1 MPKQDHRIDPITL
14 EVLRHG
20 FQEVAEEMA
29 VSLMRSAFS
38 TNIVDR
44 RDCSCAIFTAAGEPL
59 AQSES
64 GTPLHLGVM
73 PAVVRAILRAY
84 PVARMTRGD
93 QFMMNTPYPEGPG
106 HLNDITL
113 MAPAFNGGKVFALV
127 ANQAHHVDV
136 GGMAP
141 GSMPANSSE
150 VF

>member
-1 MPKQDHRIDPITL
+1 MNFENRRFAIDPITL
-14 EVLRHG
+14 EVLRHA

-44 RDCSCAIFTAAGEPL
+44 RDFSWAIYGAKGEPL

-73 PAVVRAILRAY
+73 PAVVRAILGAY
-84 PVARMTRGD
+84 PLERMTAGD

-106 HLNDITL
+106 HLNDLTL
-113 MAPAFNGGKVFALV
+113 MAPVFHHGTVIALV
-127 ANQAHHVDV
+127 ANQAH
-136 GGMAP
+136 
-141 GSMPANSSE
+141 
-150 VF
+150 